1 MGKITLRGGLFVVT
15 RVVTGGPVVTVRRN
29 LCLGLGLG
37 VDEELVLHEVSC
49 LLGGRGGI
57 YRSGPASTVS
67 LRKRVHDYINK
78 EIAAGE
84 EEGAGFITPQ
94 KKLLNSI
101 EMVEKIVTS
110 EIKRM
115 QSTPRAKREERETVV
130 KHLVSLR

>member
-1 MGKITLRGGLFVVT
+1 MAEEHSSVMVTPAPAVGLK
-15 RVVTGGPVVTVRRN
+15 
-29 LCLGLGLG
+29 
-37 VDEELVLHEVSC
+37 
-49 LLGGRGGI
+49 
-57 YRSGPASTVS
+57 RSGPASTVS

-130 KHLVSLR
+130 KHLVSLRPKPIALRRLIVARLCVAPSLYTFKGLIKHVLIITRNK